1 MSQQQNGWAVFIVTA
16 LFGVVLCCGFSEWR
30 WRNASLITH
39 FPSQTDFSAR
49 VAEPSQLG
57 SSRSGNSLVTRSL
70 AIGQRPAGDSAEM
83 LSDNE
88 SERHD
93 MADESEPRLIELSP
107 FLSPRLA
114 VYLQERRPFNNR
126 ETNHYRLVTFEGG
139 ETTGADSSREAS
151 QPQKAVTLSVP
162 DRKTPKPLPENNV
175 AQPIPEEGKTRTPSV
190 RLSSSRKEVAT
201 DSARTIAGSKEPL
214 AANSGKLTSEQL
226 RRSSWPRPQAVYDQL
241 EHLRKDPRL
250 EDYVKQLEG
259 KLDEFQ
265 SLGGLSDPQVLPA
278 LERLKTRAGTMPAIS
293 SELPY
298 FTQGLLMKV
307 QFAIQKRVAIWTA
320 IHFAALETPENWI
333 ATKTVD
339 PHRLLMAKTTVH
351 NLSQLLSSD
360 PAGLPWHEY
369 LSLNRLNLALE
380 DGEISKEESEEIR
393 QTLRRFESSRL
404 GQQQRVFL
412 DEEPMASLVRV
423 LGPLVQEELTHEQL
437 LKVIEAYESN
447 PLGLYGRAIA
457 RTLEAYRWSEKE
469 RDNVLASNLEVN
481 FRNANLRFTVSEE
494 FLNRLIP
501 EMADIQEPV
510 NDWML
515 GARVTGTSETS
526 NRLRIQL
533 VPDEERLHFGLQANG
548 VVLSRTRAIKDGFVF
563 YNRGQAKFRA
573 SKFLSFD
580 QNGVRIMDSDAEAV
594 SAQETLDVQSNLDGV
609 PVVGHVARMLAMQQ
623 KSGKEGTANRL
634 VENKVAATAR
644 ERLDREIQKKLAT
657 ARKRLNVDVI
667 EPLHE
672 LDLEPQPIAM
682 KTTEERIVIRYR
694 LASAEQL
701 GSNSP
706 RPYALSNSLIS
717 FQIHESVISNFAG
730 GLDVGQQEF
739 DLPKLVDFLGSKLDR
754 PITLEDDVDQELH
767 IVFPE
772 AGWLEAHFDDG
783 KVRIRVTFK
792 ELGLDGGTPWKNL
805 TAEAVYSPKIE
816 GNQLQL
822 FRAPDTSIVVKG
834 RRLRMRDQFAIRGIM
849 NKVFDPEQVIDVI
862 PEPIVNDPRLAG
874 TMIGQLVIENGWLAV
889 SIVDVANVEESLPS
903 FDDREA
909 KQRGRPGLNG
919 RIR

>member
-250 EDYVKQLEG
+250 EDYVTQLEG

-360 PAGLPWHEY
+360 PAGLPWHEN
-369 LSLNRLNLALE
+369 LSLNRLNLAQE
-380 DGEISKEESEEIR
+380 DGEISKEE
-393 QTLRRFESSRL
+393 
-404 GQQQRVFL
+404 
-412 DEEPMASLVRV
+412 
-423 LGPLVQEELTHEQL
+423 
-437 LKVIEAYESN
+437 
-447 PLGLYGRAIA
+447 
-457 RTLEAYRWSEKE
+457 
-469 RDNVLASNLEVN
+469 
-481 FRNANLRFTVSEE
+481 
-494 FLNRLIP
+494 
-501 EMADIQEPV
+501 
-510 NDWML
+510 
-515 GARVTGTSETS
+515 
-526 NRLRIQL
+526 
-533 VPDEERLHFGLQANG
+533 
-548 VVLSRTRAIKDGFVF
+548 
-563 YNRGQAKFRA
+563 
-573 SKFLSFD
+573 
-580 QNGVRIMDSDAEAV
+580 
-594 SAQETLDVQSNLDGV
+594 
-609 PVVGHVARMLAMQQ
+609 
-623 KSGKEGTANRL
+623 
-634 VENKVAATAR
+634 
-644 ERLDREIQKKLAT
+644 
-657 ARKRLNVDVI
+657 
-667 EPLHE
+667 
-672 LDLEPQPIAM
+672 
-682 KTTEERIVIRYR
+682 
-694 LASAEQL
+694 
-701 GSNSP
+701 
-706 RPYALSNSLIS
+706 
-717 FQIHESVISNFAG
+717 
-730 GLDVGQQEF
+730 
-739 DLPKLVDFLGSKLDR
+739 
-754 PITLEDDVDQELH
+754 
-767 IVFPE
+767 
-772 AGWLEAHFDDG
+772 
-783 KVRIRVTFK
+783 
-792 ELGLDGGTPWKNL
+792 
-805 TAEAVYSPKIE
+805 
-816 GNQLQL
+816 
-822 FRAPDTSIVVKG
+822 
-834 RRLRMRDQFAIRGIM
+834 
-849 NKVFDPEQVIDVI
+849 
-862 PEPIVNDPRLAG
+862 
-874 TMIGQLVIENGWLAV
+874 
-889 SIVDVANVEESLPS
+889 
-903 FDDREA
+903 
-909 KQRGRPGLNG
+909 
-919 RIR
+919 